1 MRYRLLV
8 ILVCVACLGVYQGI
22 GMARAETD
30 LCKRLKEISSLDPT
44 KELLWGRMSPEWICR
59 GLYWS
64 EFRPLPLSKILDGA
78 DLANYRSS
86 TTGHDCTTAVALLSN
101 GFAAAHPKALS
112 ILTDKE
118 NFKSWKRRTVGKNF
132 PALALCFGLEEVREA
147 QAEIDR
153 LGISAN
159 PYAGHEKSMASEE
172 ARNLPIPV
180 RERHNA
186 IFGLLLDLRSTKNH
200 AIAIAVLKLSVEGK
214 ALRYHQFYELYIAL
228 RLRTQ
233 GETDPII
240 EHIITGPMDARMKQ
254 KIEEMA
260 KSRYYKDLPIYP
272 D

>member
-1 MRYRLLV
+1 
-8 ILVCVACLGVYQGI
+8 VCVACLGVYQGI
-22 GMARAETD
+22 GVARAETD
-30 LCKRLKEISSLDPT
+30 LCKRLKEISSRDPT
-44 KELLWGRMSPEWICR
+44 KEVLWGLEPPERICR
-59 GLYWS
+59 GLYWL
-64 EFRPLPLSKILDGA
+64 EFRPLPLSRILTGA

-159 PYAGHEKSMASEE
+159 PYAGHEKSMASEA

-186 IFGLLLDLRSTKNH
+186 IFGLHIDLMSTKSPD
-200 AIAIAVLKLSVEGK
+200 IAMALLKLSVAGM
-214 ALRYHQFYELYIAL
+214 ALKYHELYELYLAF
-228 RLRTQ
+228 RLRIR
-233 GETDPII
+233 GENDPILRQ
-240 EHIITGPMDARMKQ
+240 IIDRPIDKNLWAQIKRRANAGN
-254 KIEEMA
+254 
-260 KSRYYKDLPIYP
+260 YKDMPIYP
-272 D
+272 GLD